1 MWCWRRLLRVP
12 WVARRLNQSILK
24 EINPE
29 YSLGG
34 LILKM
39 QLQSFGHLMRRADLV
54 GKTLMLGKI
63 EGKMRSGWQRMRWL
77 DGITDSVDIL
87 SKLQELL
94 EDRGAWH
101 AVIHRVTK
109 SWTWF
114 SHWTKTTTRILEND
128 IKSWR
133 NNQDYYW
140 SAIGSSWRG
149 KIHCF
154 TPLVTWYE
162 VFMSLFANGSWISLQ
177 IALYN
182 FIYN

>member
-1 MWCWRRLLRVP
+1 LWCWRRLLRVP

-101 AVIHRVTK
+101 AVIHRVTN

-154 TPLVTWYE
+154 TPLVTWYK